1 MPSGPPQGISERS
14 RRRGGVPNAAAAL
27 GCLWGPA
34 ASGKRLAGI
43 LAVVLAV
50 ALGEAKS
57 AAAYSVLAHEA
68 NVDAVWDSAIRP
80 LLQKRFPGVTAP
92 QLVEARAYA
101 YGGSVI
107 QDLGY
112 YPFGSKFF
120 SNLLH
125 YTRSG
130 DFVETMIREARDVN
144 EYAFALGT
152 LAHYAADN
160 TGHPEAVNR
169 AVAMMFPKLRAKY
182 GDRVTYVQARAEH
195 VIVEFSFD
203 IVQLAAGRYVPETYH
218 SFIGFQVA
226 KPVLE
231 RAFRTTYSL
240 EMKDVFE
247 DQDSAISTYRKAV
260 SEILPELTR
269 AAWRDKH
276 DEIQR
281 LVPGVKEESFV
292 YHYTRQQ
299 YEKDF
304 GTEYRRPGLLARF
317 LGFLY
322 RILPKIGPLKPL
334 SFKAPTLEA
343 EKLFTE
349 SLRDTRARYAA
360 AIASTSSGRLNLA
373 NTDFDTGKPTAYGE
387 YKLADETY
395 AELLKK
401 LDDRDFAHMSAELR
415 ANIRTFYAHATPP
428 KKVQKRLAAL
438 DGTQRAQRR
447 QSR

>member
-1 MPSGPPQGISERS
+1 
-14 RRRGGVPNAAAAL
+14 
-27 GCLWGPA
+27 
-34 ASGKRLAGI
+34 LAG
-43 LAVVLAV
+43 LFVLVLAV
-50 ALGEAKS
+50 AVGDVRN
-57 AAAYSVLAHEA
+57 AAGYSVLAHEA

-80 LLQKRFPGVTAP
+80 LLQKRFPHVTPP
-92 QLVEARAYA
+92 QLMEARAYA

-112 YPFGSKFF
+112 YPFGNKFF

-130 DFVETMIREARDVN
+130 DFVETMIREAQDVN

-152 LAHYAADN
+152 MAHYAADN

-169 AVAMMFPKLRAKY
+169 AVALMFPKLRAKY

-203 IVQLAAGRYVPETYH
+203 IVQLAAGSYVPETYH

-231 RAFRTTYSL
+231 RAFRATYSL
-240 EMKDVFE
+240 EMKDVFGDE
-247 DQDSAISTYRKAV
+247 DLAISTYRKAV

-276 DEIQR
+276 DEIAR

-304 GTEYRRPGLLARF
+304 GTEYRKPGLLARF
-317 LGFLY
+317 LGLIY

-334 SFKAPTLEA
+334 SFKAPTHEA

-360 AIASTSSGRLNLA
+360 ALTSTSSGRLNLA
-373 NTDFDTGKPTAYGE
+373 NTDFDTGKPSAYGE

-395 AELLKK
+395 ADLLKK
-401 LDDRDFAHMSAELR
+401 LDDRDFANVSAELR
-415 ANIRTFYAHATPP
+415 ANITKFYGGATPP
-428 KKVQKRLAAL
+428 KKVQQRLAAL
-438 DGTQRAQRR
+438 EGTQRTQRTQRR
-447 QSR
+447 

>member
-1 MPSGPPQGISERS
+1 MPSGLPRGISERS
-14 RRRGGVPNAAAAL
+14 RRRGGVPKAAAAL
-27 GCLWGPA
+27 GCLWSPA
-34 ASGKRLAGI
+34 ASAKKLAG
-43 LAVVLAV
+43 VLALV
-50 ALGEAKS
+50 LPLM
-57 AAAYSVLAHEA
+57 AAQPMYAYSVLAHEA
-68 NVDAVWDSAIRP
+68 NIDAVWDSAIRP

-92 QLVEARAYA
+92 ELVEARAYA

-112 YPFGSKFF
+112 YPFGNRFF

-130 DFVETMIREARDVN
+130 DFVETMIREAHDVN

-182 GDRVTYVQARAEH
+182 GDRVTYVQAKAEH

-203 IVQLAAGRYVPETYH
+203 IVQLATGSYVPEVYH
-218 SFIGFQVA
+218 TFIGFQVS

-231 RAFRTTYSL
+231 RAFRATYSL
-240 EMKDVFE
+240 EMKDVFGDE
-247 DQDSAISTYRKAV
+247 DLAISTYRKAV

-276 DEIQR
+276 DEIAR
-281 LVPGVKEESFV
+281 LMPGVKEEAFV
-292 YHYTRQQ
+292 YRYTRQQ

-304 GTEYRRPGLLARF
+304 GTDYRKPGLLARF
-317 LGFLY
+317 LGFVY

-349 SLRDTRARYAA
+349 SLRDTRTRYVAA
-360 AIASTSSGRLNLA
+360 LASTSSGRLNLP
-373 NTDFDTGKPTAYGE
+373 NTDFDTGKPSGYGE
-387 YKLADETY
+387 YALADETY
-395 AELLKK
+395 ADLLKK
-401 LDDRDFAHMSAELR
+401 LDARHFADVPAELR
-415 ANIRTFYAHATPP
+415 ANIKTFYARATPP

-438 DGTQRAQRR
+438 ERAGAGLRVN
-447 QSR
+447 

>member
-1 MPSGPPQGISERS
+1 
-14 RRRGGVPNAAAAL
+14 
-27 GCLWGPA
+27 
-34 ASGKRLAGI
+34 LAGV
-43 LAVVLAV
+43 LAVLLAV
-50 ALGEAKS
+50 ALGEPKS

-68 NVDAVWDSAIRP
+68 NVDAVWDSSIRP
-80 LLQKRFPGVTAP
+80 LLQRRFPGITAA
-92 QLVEARAYA
+92 QLVEARSYA

-112 YPFGSKFF
+112 YPFGNRFF

-130 DFVETMIREARDVN
+130 DFVETMIREAQNVD

-169 AVAMMFPKLRAKY
+169 AVALMFPKLRQKY

-203 IVQLAAGRYVPETYH
+203 IVQVAAGGYVPETYH
-218 SFIGFQVA
+218 AFIGFRVA

-231 RAFRTTYSL
+231 RAFRATYSL
-240 EMKDVFE
+240 EMKDIFADE
-247 DQDSAISTYRKAV
+247 DRAISTYRHAV

-269 AAWRDKH
+269 VAWRDKQE
-276 DEIQR
+276 EIAR
-281 LVPGVKEESFV
+281 LVPGVKQDTFV

-304 GTEYRRPGLLARF
+304 GARYRKPGLLARF
-317 LGFLY
+317 IAFIY

-343 EKLFTE
+343 EKLFTD
-349 SLRDTRARYAA
+349 SLRDTRARYASA
-360 AIASTSSGRLNLA
+360 LTATSGRRLNLA
-373 NTDFDTGKPTAYGE
+373 NTDFDTGKPSAFGE

-395 AELLKK
+395 ADLLKK
-401 LDDRDFAHMSAELR
+401 LERRKFADVPAELR
-415 ANIRTFYAHATPP
+415 ANIKAFYAHGAVP

-438 DGTQRAQRR
+438 ERAARTAPSVAPTASIR
-447 QSR
+447 AGR

>member
-1 MPSGPPQGISERS
+1 MERVAPAAMPSGLPRGISERS
-14 RRRGGVPNAAAAL
+14 RRG
-27 GCLWGPA
+27 WGPA
-34 ASGKRLAGI
+34 ASAKKLVGVF
-43 LAVVLAV
+43 AVVLAV
-50 ALGEAKS
+50 AVGDAKR

-68 NVDAVWDSAIRP
+68 NIDAVWDSAIRP
-80 LLQKRFPGVTAP
+80 LLQKRFPGVTPP

-112 YPFGSKFF
+112 YPFGSRFF

-130 DFVETMIREARDVN
+130 DFVENLIREARTVN

-169 AVAMMFPKLRAKY
+169 AVALMFPKLRAKY

-203 IVQLAAGRYVPETYH
+203 IVQLAAGSYVPETYH

-231 RAFRTTYSL
+231 RAFRTTYSFDI
-240 EMKDVFE
+240 KDVFADE
-247 DQDSAISTYRKAV
+247 DLAISTYRRAV

-276 DEIQR
+276 DEIAR

-304 GTEYRRPGLLARF
+304 GAHYRKPGLLARF
-317 LGFLY
+317 LGFVY

-343 EKLFTE
+343 EKLFTA
-349 SLRDTRARYAA
+349 SLRDTRTRYAA
-360 AIASTSSGRLNLA
+360 ALASTSSGRLNLA
-373 NTDFDTGKPTAYGE
+373 NTDFDTGKPSGYGE
-387 YKLADETY
+387 YALADETY
-395 AELLKK
+395 ADLLKK
-401 LDDRDFAHMSAELR
+401 LDARHFANVPAGLR
-415 ANIRTFYAHATPP
+415 ANIKTFYARATPP

-438 DGTQRAQRR
+438 EKARAGVRVN
-447 QSR
+447 